1 MVEVSSR
8 VHNAGPVSSIVS
20 IWEDSGIG
28 CMYMAGW
35 GLLSCPLPSRSLTF
49 VAKGKKRQKPV
60 IIRKMAVILEQEVQP
75 GGLVRSCSLT
85 LWT

>member
-60 IIRKMAVILEQEVQP
+60 SIRKMAVILEQEVQP